1 MNLTGLLNQSR
12 QSFSEFWAVRDARE
26 RAMLAVAALV
36 VTFGMAY
43 ALLIDPALAGRDRL
57 NKNLPVLRQQVAQLQ
72 ALSKE
77 AAALSGKSA
86 STLAGKS
93 AAPLTAMSKENIEAA
108 LLRNGLKPQSVI
120 LTGDFAKVQLAAV
133 SFAGT
138 LNWLGDMQKT
148 ALLSVVD
155 ANIVALAQP
164 DMVNATFTLRQQGKD

>member
-36 VTFGMAY
+36 VTFGLAY
-43 ALLIDPALAGRDRL
+43 ALLIDPALAGRDQL
-57 NKNLPVLRQQVAQLQ
+57 NKNLPVLRQQVAQMQ

-86 STLAGKS
+86 
-93 AAPLTAMSKENIEAA
+93 APLIAMSKENIEAA
-108 LLRNGLKPQSVI
+108 LARNGLKPQSVM

-138 LNWLGDMQKT
+138 LNWLDDLQKT

-155 ANIVALAQP
+155 ANIVALPQP
-164 DMVNATFTLRQQGKD
+164 DMVNATFTLRQPSHE

>member
-36 VTFGMAY
+36 VIFGLAY

-57 NKNLPVLRQQVAQLQ
+57 NKNLPELRQQVAQLQ
-72 ALSKE
+72 ALAKE
-77 AAALSGKSA
+77 AAALSGKP
-86 STLAGKS
+86 
-93 AAPLTAMSKENIEAA
+93 AAPLIAMSKETIEAA
-108 LLRNGLKPQSVI
+108 LARNGLKPQSVM

-138 LNWLGDMQKT
+138 LNWLDDMQKT
-148 ALLSVVD
+148 ALLSMVD
-155 ANIVALAQP
+155 ANIVVLPQP
-164 DMVNATFTLRQQGKD
+164 DMVNATITLRQQRND